1 MSFGGEQEEFCS
13 LSSSSSF
20 SSSSSKSIFSITS
33 TRRRTRTISQK
44 TISPCPTFRSDRDK
58 WGMGVRQ
65 ALFPMP
71 TLGAHPCGGCQ
82 LPDAILHGKRS
93 YRPRSRAVQCLAA
106 AGFRV
111 RLFSLLGP
119 MVAPPA
125 CKPGQDTPA
134 IVFRVLTISTRS
146 AAAFDS
152 AFAPCHGSRLFTLRL
167 HFTHSPAV
175 SFLTSPAL
183 GRFSRGLPSR
193 RVLPGANA
201 HFVPPFS
208 GFLLADP
215 DFLRDRQSRPSV
227 LMHSSNRIPS
237 G

>member
-1 MSFGGEQEEFCS
+1 MSLGRVQGFFFIPGSMFDVRCS
-13 LSSSSSF
+13 MFACL
-20 SSSSSKSIFSITS
+20 
-33 TRRRTRTISQK
+33 QK
-44 TISPCPTFRSDRDK
+44 TISPCPTFRSNRDK
-58 WGMGVRQ
+58 WGMGVCQ
-65 ALFPMP
+65 ALFPML

-134 IVFRVLTISTRS
+134 IFFRVLTISTGS

-152 AFAPCHGSRLFTLRL
+152 AFALCHGSRLFTLRL
-167 HFTHSPAV
+167 PFTHSPAV

-183 GRFSRGLPSR
+183 GSFSRGLPSR

-201 HFVPPFS
+201 HFVPPF
-208 GFLLADP
+208 GVFLLADP
-215 DFLRDRQSRPSV
+215 VFA
-227 LMHSSNRIPS
+227 
-237 G
+237 

>member
-1 MSFGGEQEEFCS
+1 
-13 LSSSSSF
+13 
-20 SSSSSKSIFSITS
+20 
-33 TRRRTRTISQK
+33 
-44 TISPCPTFRSDRDK
+44 
-58 WGMGVRQ
+58 MGVRQ

-134 IVFRVLTISTRS
+134 IFFRVLTISTGS

-152 AFAPCHGSRLFTLRL
+152 AFALCHGSRLFTLRL
-167 HFTHSPAV
+167 PFTHSPAV

-183 GRFSRGLPSR
+183 GSFSRGLPSR
-193 RVLPGANA
+193 RAVVSFPVRTLILSRLSASFFWLIP
-201 HFVPPFS
+201 
-208 GFLLADP
+208 
-215 DFLRDRQSRPSV
+215 FLRDRQSRPSV
-227 LMHSSNRIPS
+227 LMRSSNRIPS

>member
-1 MSFGGEQEEFCS
+1 MSLRQEQEFFSEGDNIELRTSNGDADSTACCS
-13 LSSSSSF
+13 IRCSMLDVF
-20 SSSSSKSIFSITS
+20 PRF
-33 TRRRTRTISQK
+33 K
-44 TISPCPTFRSDRDK
+44 TISPCPAFRSSRDK
-58 WGMGVRQ
+58 WGMGVCQ

-71 TLGAHPCGGCQ
+71 TLGAHPFGGCQ

-93 YRPRSRAVQCLAA
+93 FRPRSRAVQCLAT

-134 IVFRVLTISTRS
+134 IFFRVLTISTGS

-183 GRFSRGLPSR
+183 GSFSRGLPSR
-193 RVLPGANA
+193 RALPGANA
-201 HFVPPFS
+201 HFVPPF
-208 GFLLADP
+208 GVFLLADP
-215 DFLRDRQSRPSV
+215 VFA
-227 LMHSSNRIPS
+227 
-237 G
+237 

>member
-1 MSFGGEQEEFCS
+1 MFNVRCFLPSKNNKSLPGLAVEQGQMGDGSAPSS
-13 LSSSSSF
+13 LSHAD
-20 SSSSSKSIFSITS
+20 I
-33 TRRRTRTISQK
+33 RRA
-44 TISPCPTFRSDRDK
+44 PF
-58 WGMGVRQ
+58 
-65 ALFPMP
+65 
-71 TLGAHPCGGCQ
+71 GGCQ

-134 IVFRVLTISTRS
+134 IFFRVLTISTGS

-167 HFTHSPAV
+167 HFIHSPAV

-183 GRFSRGLPSR
+183 GSFSRGLPSR
-193 RVLPGANA
+193 RALPGANA
-201 HFVPPFS
+201 HFVPPF
-208 GFLLADP
+208 GVFLLADP
-215 DFLRDRQSRPSV
+215 AFMRDRPSRPSV
-227 LMHSSNRIPS
+227 LMLSSNRIPS